1 MSSLWLRHNHEQG
14 NLEHSRILHGKL
26 QPAIRSGRTYGVRVV
41 GSAIC
46 VGCHLRCRC
55 CGLGLAWRFRR
66 KGEVLA
72 MPAIHRVRIGK
83 VTFRR
88 KASSRYLAEFNATTN
103 RLRGIPAGKGESR
116 G

>member
-1 MSSLWLRHNHEQG
+1 
-14 NLEHSRILHGKL
+14 
-26 QPAIRSGRTYGVRVV
+26 
-41 GSAIC
+41 
-46 VGCHLRCRC
+46 
-55 CGLGLAWRFRR
+55 
-66 KGEVLA
+66 